1 MAPSHPTQNKI
12 ISHDTGYTI
21 SPDGEV
27 RNTKRDKPLKPFPVS
42 GGHLLVHLP
51 SGRYYI
57 HRLVAEAFHGAAPE
71 GHVATHR
78 DRDVTNNHA
87 SNIMWST
94 KSEII
99 SASWARRRS
108 AAQSEATVNG

>member
-21 SPDGEV
+21 SPGGEV
-27 RNTKRDKPLKPFPVS
+27 RNTKRDKPLKPFAAS
-42 GGHLLVHLP
+42 GGHLCVQLP

-57 HRLVAEAFHGAAPE
+57 HRLVAEAFHGPAPE

-78 DRDVTNNHA
+78 DRDVANNHA
-87 SNIMWST
+87 DNIMWST
-94 KSEII
+94 KSQII
-99 SASWARRRS
+99 SESWARRR
-108 AAQSEATVNG
+108 AGARSEATANG